1 MFGFMAICRPMS
13 SHFMK
18 LFQEKNLSCNKVFL
32 TFVKDTELAQ
42 ENVVQIFFFFF
53 NWYWL
58 SHGWTIEA
66 VMSMVPK
73 FYWEK

>member
-1 MFGFMAICRPMS
+1 
-13 SHFMK
+13 MK
-18 LFQEKNLSCNKVFL
+18 RFLEKKSVMQQSFL
-32 TFVKDTELAQ
+32 TCVKDTKLAQ
-42 ENVVQIFFFFF
+42 ENVVQIYFFL